1 MNCTMRLRRHS
12 KAMMLMDM
20 PNLINSARELGFRR
34 IDFSAFHAYFAQ
46 RTGLIRAY
54 AYAPESYGGLNRELK
69 KLGFEVIGRSANGTK
84 SQNGGEH
91 NLDVEL
97 AVDMVLLSPYI
108 DQVILLS
115 GDGDFTYA
123 VKVVRRRGVWATV
136 ISPEPTGEGNRTS
149 RQLVEAADEF
159 VALEDVLREIHE
171 RPRDS
176 LIHMREVLELTQGAS
191 SSGKGANQAGVR
203 RQAA

>member
-1 MNCTMRLRRHS
+1 MMRLRGHS
-12 KAMMLMDM
+12 RAMALMDM

-34 IDFSAFHAYFAQ
+34 IDFSALHAYFAQ

-54 AYAPESYGGLNRELK
+54 AYAPESYSGLNRQLK
-69 KLGFEVIGRSANGTK
+69 QLGFEVIGRSANGNK
-84 SQNGGEH
+84 GQNGSEH

-97 AVDMVLLSPYI
+97 AVDMVLFSPYI

-123 VKVVRRRGVWATV
+123 VQVVRRRGVWATV

-149 RQLVEAADEF
+149 RQLIEAADEF
-159 VALEDVLREIHE
+159 VSLEDVLREIHE
-171 RPRDS
+171 GPRDS
-176 LIHMREVLELTQGAS
+176 LIHMREVFEPGQGAS
-191 SSGKGANQAGVR
+191 SSGKGVNQAGGR
-203 RQAA
+203 HQAA